1 MSTAQSHFRSV
12 TPQGGIWHSLN
23 RLLITLILLVIAAL
37 AALRFSP
44 VLTERRALQTRLS
57 ELTAEV
63 EHERQLLA
71 RNLRDE
77 KLLKVDPEFAAI
89 FARDR
94 LDLMAEGET
103 IYRFSPPPVDK
114 TKMRLNR

>member
-1 MSTAQSHFRSV
+1 MSTAQGHFQSS
-12 TPQGGIWHSLN
+12 TPHGGIWHSLN
-23 RLLITLILLVIAAL
+23 RLLITLILLIVAAL
-37 AALRFSP
+37 GALRFSP
-44 VLTERRALQTRLS
+44 VLSERRALQTRLS

-63 EHERQLLA
+63 EQERQLLA

-103 IYRFSPPPVDK
+103 IYRFSPPRVEQAN
-114 TKMRLNR
+114 MHLNR

>member
-1 MSTAQSHFRSV
+1 MAHSHLQKSN
-12 TPQGGIWHSLN
+12 PQGGIWHSLS
-23 RLLITLILLVIAAL
+23 RLVITLILLVVAAL

-63 EHERQLLA
+63 EQERQLLA

-103 IYRFSPPPVDK
+103 IYRFSLQPVDR
-114 TKMRLNR
+114 TKLPLNR